1 MKPKLRTLIFV
12 VIGVS
17 VFCEIPA
24 NNWHSYLSY
33 YQTIAITQ
41 GDQKIFAANQNGLFS
56 YSLSD
61 NSFETKSRVEG
72 LSDSGISAISWSASK
87 RALLIGYSTGNLD
100 LLAGNTVLNLPDLK
114 LKTSITNKSINNI
127 LCDGDFAWLSC
138 DFGIVKIS
146 LKKWEVA
153 ETWVIGPS
161 ASPIA
166 VKELAADK
174 RYFWAATEAGVFR
187 AEKNNPNLQ
196 DYHNWILQDGLPFPN
211 NQFNSIT
218 VFNSKVFTCDNAEK
232 IYAFDGTIWQ
242 SVYPEI
248 AGIRKIKAFS
258 SALTFVSEKS
268 IEVIGL
274 NSRVS
279 VSNYGA
285 LLPVNPI
292 ISPTDVLISNSGDL
306 WIGDHTFGVIQKS
319 DGGSYLSIVPASPSS
334 NNTVK
339 LTASGSDLYVATGK
353 EDSQSATVPAEVYRL
368 KDQKWISVNEFTDN
382 KLIELKTITK
392 VVPAPKN
399 PEHYWGS
406 TRSDGLIEF
415 DGQKVVKI
423 YNSTNSPLLS
433 QNGICKTGGLAYD
446 VEGNLWVTNP
456 NGSSQLHAV
465 KPDGSWKSFSYPGI
479 DNQFTAAGDMIISKN
494 DSKWIIVNNSDLFA
508 LRTNN
513 TIENTGDDLYR
524 KTSVRSRFSNSETTV
539 IKGFS
544 QINVL
549 AEDLDGYLWIG
560 TEKGVVLYTNPDA
573 LFGNTEFYGVQ
584 PSVDLG
590 DGLFHPLLENEIV
603 NAIAVDGGNR
613 KWFGTENSG
622 VFLFSADGSKL
633 IHHFNTDNSPLFS
646 NRIFS
651 IAINGQNGEVFFA
664 TERGLISWMGE
675 ATEGEN
681 SFQHLY
687 AWPNPVR
694 ETYQGDIT
702 IDGLTA
708 ESSVKITDVAGN
720 LVYKTTSNGGR
731 AIWNGK
737 NRNGDRVSTG
747 VYLIFCANRG
757 GNQSRV
763 IKLLFIH

>member
-1 MKPKLRTLIFV
+1 MRPKLRTLIFV
-12 VIGVS
+12 MIGVS

-41 GDQKIFAANQNGLFS
+41 GGQKIFAANQSGLFS

-61 NSFETKSRVEG
+61 NSFETTSRVEG
-72 LSDSGISAISWSASK
+72 LSDLGISAICWSASK
-87 RALLIGYSTGNLD
+87 DALLIGYSSGNLD
-100 LLAGNTVLNLPDLK
+100 LLSGNTILNLPDLK
-114 LKTSITNKSINNI
+114 LKTSITNKSINSI
-127 LCDGDFAWLSC
+127 LCEGDFAWLSC

-153 ETWVIGPS
+153 ETWVIGPD

-166 VKELAADK
+166 VKELATDE

-211 NQFNSIT
+211 RQFNSIT
-218 VFNSKVFTCDNAEK
+218 VFNNKVYTCDNAEK
-232 IYAFDGTIWQ
+232 IYIFDGTLWQ
-242 SVYPEI
+242 SAYHDI
-248 AGIRKIKAFS
+248 SGIRKIKAYP
-258 SALTFVSEKS
+258 SALAFVSEKS
-268 IEVIGL
+268 ISLISP

-285 LLPVNPI
+285 LLPVNTI
-292 ISPTDVLISNSGDL
+292 INPTDVLISNSGDL
-306 WIGDHTFGVIQKS
+306 WIGDRTFGVIRKS
-319 DGGSYLSIVPASPSS
+319 GSGSYLSIVPPSPSS
-334 NNTVK
+334 NNAVK
-339 LTASGSDLYVATGK
+339 LTASGSDLYIATGE
-353 EDSQSATVPAEVYRL
+353 EDSQSATVPAEIYRL

-382 KLIELKTITK
+382 KLFGIKNITK
-392 VVPAPKN
+392 VVPSPKN
-399 PEHYWGS
+399 TEHYWGA
-406 TRSDGLIEF
+406 TRGDGLIEF
-415 DGQKVVKI
+415 DGQKTVKI
-423 YNSTNSPLLS
+423 HNSTNSPLAS

-446 VEGNLWVTNP
+446 TEGNLWVTNP
-456 NGSSQLHAV
+456 NGSSQLHAM
-465 KPDGSWKSFSYPGI
+465 KPDGTWKSFSYPGI
-479 DNQFTAAGDMIISKN
+479 DNQFSVAGDMIIAKT
-494 DSKWIIVNNSDLFA
+494 DTKWVIVSNSDLFA

-513 TIENTGDDLYR
+513 TLDNSGDDLYR

-539 IKGFS
+539 IKGFNE
-544 QINVL
+544 INIL

-560 TEKGVVLYTNPDA
+560 TEKGVVLYTNPEA
-573 LFGNTEFYGVQ
+573 LFGNSEFYGVQ

-590 DGLFHPLLENEIV
+590 DELFHPLLENEIV

-633 IHHFNTDNSPLFS
+633 IHHFNTDNSPLFANNIS
-646 NRIFS
+646 G

-664 TERGLISWMGE
+664 TGRGLISWMGD

-681 SFQHLY
+681 SFKHLY

-720 LVYKTTSNGGR
+720 LVFKTSSNGGR
-731 AIWNGK
+731 ATWSGK
-737 NRNGDRVSTG
+737 NRNGDRVGTG
-747 VYLIFCANRG
+747 VYLIFCADRG